1 MSGRGK
7 VAVALP
13 LLVYCLSPRSRAP
26 FWKSSR
32 APSTIVRALVQWK
45 RARGGW

>member
-13 LLVYCLSPRSRAP
+13 LLVYCLSPRSARR
-26 FWKSSR
+26 FGR
-32 APSTIVRALVQWK
+32 VRSTIVRALVQWK